1 MQKIAIMRWDEAR
14 HLAYP
19 IRLTVFINEQQV
31 PEELELDDD
40 DPDAWHAVMLK
51 DGQAIATGRLL
62 SSGKIGRLAVLKDYR
77 GLGMGTALIKSLI
90 EFGQQQGIGQFYLH
104 AQTTAI
110 GFYEGLGFKANGPV
124 FNEAGIE
131 HIKMQKQN

>member
-19 IRLTVFINEQQV
+19 IRLTVFVNEQQV

-40 DPDAWHAVMLK
+40 DPDAWHAVVLK

-62 SSGKIGRLAVLKDYR
+62 SSGKIGRLAVLKNYR
-77 GLGMGTALIKSLI
+77 GLGIGTGLIKRLM

-131 HIKMQKQN
+131 HIKMIRSN

>member
-1 MQKIAIMRWDEAR
+1 
-14 HLAYP
+14 
-19 IRLTVFINEQQV
+19 
-31 PEELELDDD
+31 
-40 DPDAWHAVMLK
+40 
-51 DGQAIATGRLL
+51 
-62 SSGKIGRLAVLKDYR
+62 
-77 GLGMGTALIKSLI
+77 MGTALIKSLI

-104 AQTTAI
+104 AQTAAI

>member
-19 IRLTVFINEQQV
+19 IRLTVFVNEQQV

-62 SSGKIGRLAVLKDYR
+62 GNGKIGRLAVLKNYR
-77 GLGMGTALIKSLI
+77 GLGMGTALIKRLM
-90 EFGQQQGIGQFYLH
+90 EFGQQQGIGKFYLH

-131 HIKMQKQN
+131 HIKMRKQN